1 MKDRTITIA
10 GVILDIA
17 TDLTKQI
24 ITFNIS
30 SRMLGFSIYRITPNL
45 ISDPDSLEYLDCRK

>member
-10 GVILDIA
+10 GVILDIE
-17 TDLTKQI
+17 TDLSKQI

-45 ISDPDSLEYLDCRK
+45 ISDPDSLEY